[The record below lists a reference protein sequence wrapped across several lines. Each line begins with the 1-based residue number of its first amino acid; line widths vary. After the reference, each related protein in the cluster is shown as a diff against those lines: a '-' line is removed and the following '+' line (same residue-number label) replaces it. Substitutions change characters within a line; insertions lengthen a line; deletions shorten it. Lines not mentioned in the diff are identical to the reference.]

1 MVSSMRIWKQLAAG
15 LLSCLLLLAAP
26 LAASAEGFTF
36 NWDSDSN
43 QGPHCKSLFM
53 LNLDTDT
60 VVYTHNPDEPLP
72 MASMT
77 KIMTYIIAYE
87 SIPDLENTVITVPQS
102 VETEL
107 LGTGSSLAG
116 VQVGEELTA
125 HTLLY
130 LMMVPSGNDAAL
142 TLMKYVDEQYALG
155 RIQEP
160 ASGASGEASA
170 QPESSSTEEE
180 PQSQPESAL
189 SSQPASAVVETSGS
203 PETGSGNGD
212 GEDFSETG
220 GQDPTD
226 YTGSYFIRRMNEKAA
241 ELGCT
246 NTHFTN
252 PHGLHNDN
260 HYASARDMATITKY
274 AMTLPYFTE
283 ICGTTAY
290 IKPETNLSEET
301 TIGTTNRLLLN
312 YEQND
317 GVNYYYQSCT
327 GIKTGSLDESGYCI
341 TASATAYGY
350 TYIAVA
356 MGAPMYNGDGSTAYH
371 TEMLDV
377 RSLFRWAVTSLEM
390 RTVATQGDILT
401 SIDLEY
407 AFQKDEL
414 QLAAGENASVMLP
427 SSVDASSIVVT
438 VDAPESVQAPVVKGE
453 QLGTATLSYADQVI
467 ATVPLVAS
475 ESVAKSELL
484 AGWEQGK
491 SLLTSPW
498 FLAVMGVIL
507 ALVVVYVILVMFY
520 RRKQR
525 KLRRV
530 RRRRDL

>member
-1 MVSSMRIWKQLAAG
+1 MRIWKKLAAG
-15 LLSCLLLLAAP
+15 LLAALLLLAAP
-26 LAASAEGFTF
+26 LSASAEGFTF
-36 NWDSDSN
+36 NWDSDDN
-43 QGPHCKSLFM
+43 QGPHCKSIFM

-60 VVYTHNPDEPLP
+60 VVYTYNPDEPLP

-77 KIMTYIIAYE
+77 KIMTYIIVYE

-155 RIQEP
+155 NLQEP
-160 ASGASGEASA
+160 ASSEASA
-170 QPESSSTEEE
+170 LPETSSTAEE
-180 PQSQPESAL
+180 PQSQSESGL
-189 SSQPASAVVETSGS
+189 SSQPVSAVSETSTA
-203 PETGSGNGD
+203 PESSSSSEGD
-212 GEDFSETG
+212 EDFSETG

-226 YTGSYFIRRMNEKAA
+226 YTGSYFVRRMNEKAA

-246 NTHFTN
+246 NTHFTKAA
-252 PHGLHNDN
+252 PTPTSPTPTALHNED
-260 HYASARDMATITKY
+260 HYASARDMAAITKY

-350 TYIAVA
+350 TYIVVA
-356 MGAPMYNGDGSTAYH
+356 MGAPMYNADGSTAYH
-371 TEMLDV
+371 TEMLDA

-390 RTVATQGDILT
+390 KTVATQGDILT

-407 AFQKDEL
+407 AFQKDQL
-414 QLAAGENASVMLP
+414 QLAAGANASVMLP

-438 VDAPESVQAPVVKGE
+438 VDVPESVEAPVG
-453 QLGTATLSYADQVI
+453 QRGGAGHRHPSATPTRSS
-467 ATVPLVAS
+467 PPCP
-475 ESVAKSELL
+475 
-484 AGWEQGK
+484 WWPP
-491 SLLTSPW
+491 SPW
-498 FLAVMGVIL
+498 PKASSWPAGSR
-507 ALVVVYVILVMFY
+507 ASPCSP
-520 RRKQR
+520 RPCSWSSWR
-525 KLRRV
+525 
-530 RRRRDL
+530 

>member
-1 MVSSMRIWKQLAAG
+1 MRIWKKLAAG
-15 LLSCLLLLAAP
+15 LLAALLLLAAP
-26 LAASAEGFTF
+26 LSASAEGFTF
-36 NWDSDSN
+36 NWDSDDN
-43 QGPHCKSLFM
+43 QGPHCKSIFM

-60 VVYTHNPDEPLP
+60 VVYTYNPDEPLP

-155 RIQEP
+155 KIQEP
-160 ASGASGEASA
+160 ASSEASA
-170 QPESSSTEEE
+170 LPETSSTAEE
-180 PQSQPESAL
+180 PQSQPESDL
-189 SSQPASAVVETSGS
+189 SSQPASAVSETSS
-203 PETGSGNGD
+203 APESSSSSEGD
-212 GEDFSETG
+212 EDFSETG

-226 YTGSYFIRRMNEKAA
+226 YTGSYFVRRMNEKAA

-341 TASATAYGY
+341 TALPQPTATP
-350 TYIAVA
+350 ISWWPW
-356 MGAPMYNGDGSTAYH
+356 APPCITPTAPTAYH

-390 RTVATQGDILT
+390 KTVATQGDILT

-407 AFQKDEL
+407 ASRRTSCSWPPGRTPASCCP
-414 QLAAGENASVMLP
+414 AA
-427 SSVDASSIVVT
+427 
-438 VDAPESVQAPVVKGE
+438 
-453 QLGTATLSYADQVI
+453 
-467 ATVPLVAS
+467 
-475 ESVAKSELL
+475 
-484 AGWEQGK
+484 
-491 SLLTSPW
+491 
-498 FLAVMGVIL
+498 
-507 ALVVVYVILVMFY
+507 
-520 RRKQR
+520 
-525 KLRRV
+525 
-530 RRRRDL
+530 

>member
-1 MVSSMRIWKQLAAG
+1 MNVWKKLTAAVLTG
-15 LLSCLLLLAAP
+15 VMLLSCGLCAQAE
-26 LAASAEGFTF
+26 EGFAF
-36 NWDSDSN
+36 NWDSDTN
-43 QGPHCKSLFM
+43 QGPHCKSIFM

-77 KIMTYIIAYE
+77 KIMTYIVAYE
-87 SIPDLENTVITVPQS
+87 NIPDLENTVITVPQS

-155 RIQEP
+155 NIQPQE
-160 ASGASGEASA
+160 SA
-170 QPESSSTEEE
+170 PPEEDTQEEGSQSESSQEESSQIESSQEESSSQGAGGEGT
-180 PQSQPESAL
+180 SQEG
-189 SSQPASAVVETSGS
+189 TGGS
-203 PETGSGNGD
+203 D
-212 GEDFSETG
+212 GEGDFSQTG

-226 YTGSYFIRRMNEKAA
+226 YTGSYFIQQMNEKAA

-260 HYASARDMATITKY
+260 HYASARDMAAITTY

-350 TYIAVA
+350 TYVVVA
-356 MGAPMYNGDGSTAYH
+356 MGAPMYNADGSTALH

-377 RSLFRWAVTSLEM
+377 RSLFRWAVTSLE
-390 RTVATQGDILT
+390 RKTVAAQGDVL
-401 SIDLEY
+401 SSVKLDY
-407 AFQKDEL
+407 AFQQDEL
-414 QLAAGENASVMLP
+414 QLVAGENASVMLP
-427 SSVDASSIVVT
+427 DSVDESSIIVT
-438 VDAPESVQAPVVKGE
+438 TDVPDSVEAPVAKGE
-453 QLGTATLSYADQVI
+453 EVGTATLSYADQVLC
-467 ATVPLVAS
+467 TVPLVAA
-475 ESVAKSELL
+475 ESVAKSELV
-484 AGWEQGK
+484 AGWQQGK
-491 SLLTSPW
+491 ELLTSPW
-498 FLAVMGVIL
+498 FLVIL
-507 ALVVVYVILVMFY
+507 AVVAALIIVYVILIVFY

>member
-116 VQVGEELTA
+116 VQVGEELAA

-438 VDAPESVQAPVVKGE
+438 VDAPESVQTPVVKGE

>member
-1 MVSSMRIWKQLAAG
+1 MRIWKKLAAG
-15 LLSCLLLLAAP
+15 LLAALLLLAAP
-26 LAASAEGFTF
+26 LSASAEGFTF
-36 NWDSDSN
+36 NWDSDDN

-60 VVYTHNPDEPLP
+60 VVYTYNPDEPLP

-155 RIQEP
+155 KIQEP
-160 ASGASGEASA
+160 ASSEASA
-170 QPESSSTEEE
+170 QPETSSTAEE
-180 PQSQPESAL
+180 PQSQPESGL
-189 SSQPASAVVETSGS
+189 SSQPVSAVSETSAA
-203 PETGSGNGD
+203 PESSSSGEGD
-212 GEDFSETG
+212 EDFSETG

-226 YTGSYFIRRMNEKAA
+226 YTGSYFVRRMNEKAA

-350 TYIAVA
+350 TYIVVA

-390 RTVATQGDILT
+390 KTVATQGDILT

-407 AFQKDEL
+407 AFQKDQL
-414 QLAAGENASVMLP
+414 QLAAGANASVMLP

-438 VDAPESVQAPVVKGE
+438 VDVPESVEAPVVKGE
-453 QLGTATLSYADQVI
+453 ELGTAILSYADQVI

-491 SLLTSPW
+491 SLLTSPL
-498 FLAVMGVIL
+498 FLVIL
-507 ALVVVYVILVMFY
+507 AVIVALVIVYVILVVFY

>member
-1 MVSSMRIWKQLAAG
+1 M
-15 LLSCLLLLAAP
+15 
-26 LAASAEGFTF
+26 
-36 NWDSDSN
+36 
-43 QGPHCKSLFM
+43 
-53 LNLDTDT
+53 
-60 VVYTHNPDEPLP
+60 
-72 MASMT
+72 
-77 KIMTYIIAYE
+77 AYE
-87 SIPDLENTVITVPQS
+87 NIPDLENTVITVPQS

-155 RIQEP
+155 NIQPQE
-160 ASGASGEASA
+160 SA
-170 QPESSSTEEE
+170 APEEEGSQEESSQEESSQEESSQEESSQEESSQEESSQEESSQEESSQIESSQEESSSQEAGGE
-180 PQSQPESAL
+180 
-189 SSQPASAVVETSGS
+189 ETSQEGTSQKGTGGS
-203 PETGSGNGD
+203 D
-212 GEDFSETG
+212 GEGDFSQTG

-226 YTGSYFIRRMNEKAA
+226 YTGSYFVQQMNEKAA

-260 HYASARDMATITKY
+260 HYASARDMAAITTY

-350 TYIAVA
+350 TYVVVA
-356 MGAPMYNGDGSTAYH
+356 MGAPMYNADGSTALH

-377 RSLFRWAVTSLEM
+377 RSLFRWAVTSLE
-390 RTVATQGDILT
+390 RKTVAAQGDVL
-401 SIDLEY
+401 SSVKLDY
-407 AFQKDEL
+407 AFQQDEL
-414 QLAAGENASVMLP
+414 QLVAGENASVMLP
-427 SSVDASSIVVT
+427 DSVDESSIIVT
-438 VDAPESVQAPVVKGE
+438 TDVPDSVEAPVAKGE
-453 QLGTATLSYADQVI
+453 EVGTATLSYADQVLC
-467 ATVPLVAS
+467 TVPLVAA
-475 ESVAKSELL
+475 ESVAKSELV
-484 AGWEQGK
+484 AGWQQGK
-491 SLLTSPW
+491 ELLTSPW
-498 FLAVMGVIL
+498 FLVIL
-507 ALVVVYVILVMFY
+507 AVVAALIIVYVILIVFY

>member
-1 MVSSMRIWKQLAAG
+1 MRIWKKLAAG
-15 LLSCLLLLAAP
+15 LLAALLLLAAP
-26 LAASAEGFTF
+26 LSASAEGFTF
-36 NWDSDSN
+36 NWDSDDN

-155 RIQEP
+155 KIQEP
-160 ASGASGEASA
+160 ASSEASA
-170 QPESSSTEEE
+170 LPETSSTAEE
-180 PQSQPESAL
+180 PQSQPESGL
-189 SSQPASAVVETSGS
+189 SSQPVSAVSETSAA
-203 PETGSGNGD
+203 PESSSSGEGD
-212 GEDFSETG
+212 EDFSETG

-226 YTGSYFIRRMNEKAA
+226 YTGSYFVRRMNEKAA

-260 HYASARDMATITKY
+260 HYASARDMAAITKY

-290 IKPETNLSEET
+290 IKPE
-301 TIGTTNRLLLN
+301 IP
-312 YEQND
+312 
-317 GVNYYYQSCT
+317 
-327 GIKTGSLDESGYCI
+327 
-341 TASATAYGY
+341 
-350 TYIAVA
+350 
-356 MGAPMYNGDGSTAYH
+356 APPG
-371 TEMLDV
+371 
-377 RSLFRWAVTSLEM
+377 R
-390 RTVATQGDILT
+390 
-401 SIDLEY
+401 
-407 AFQKDEL
+407 
-414 QLAAGENASVMLP
+414 
-427 SSVDASSIVVT
+427 
-438 VDAPESVQAPVVKGE
+438 
-453 QLGTATLSYADQVI
+453 
-467 ATVPLVAS
+467 
-475 ESVAKSELL
+475 
-484 AGWEQGK
+484 
-491 SLLTSPW
+491 
-498 FLAVMGVIL
+498 
-507 ALVVVYVILVMFY
+507 
-520 RRKQR
+520 
-525 KLRRV
+525 
-530 RRRRDL
+530 

>member
-1 MVSSMRIWKQLAAG
+1 MRIWKQLAAG

-116 VQVGEELTA
+116 VQVGEELAA

-438 VDAPESVQAPVVKGE
+438 VDAPESVQTPVVKGE

>member
-1 MVSSMRIWKQLAAG
+1 MRIWKKLAAG
-15 LLSCLLLLAAP
+15 LLAALLLLAAP
-26 LAASAEGFTF
+26 LSASAEGFTF
-36 NWDSDSN
+36 NWDSDDN

-155 RIQEP
+155 KIQEP
-160 ASGASGEASA
+160 ASSEASA
-170 QPESSSTEEE
+170 LPETSSTAEE
-180 PQSQPESAL
+180 PQSQPESGL
-189 SSQPASAVVETSGS
+189 SSQPASAVSETSS
-203 PETGSGNGD
+203 APESSSSSEGD
-212 GEDFSETG
+212 EDFSETG

-226 YTGSYFIRRMNEKAA
+226 YTGSYFVRRMNEKAA

-252 PHGLHNDN
+252 PHGLHNED
-260 HYASARDMATITKY
+260 HYASARDMAAITKY

-350 TYIAVA
+350 TYIVVA
-356 MGAPMYNGDGSTAYH
+356 MGAPMYNADGSTAYH

-390 RTVATQGDILT
+390 KTVATQGDILT

-407 AFQKDEL
+407 AFQKDQL

-438 VDAPESVQAPVVKGE
+438 VDVPESVEAPVVKGE
-453 QLGTATLSYADQVI
+453 ELGTAILSYADQVI

-491 SLLTSPW
+491 SLLASPL
-498 FLAVMGVIL
+498 FLVIL
-507 ALVVVYVILVMFY
+507 AVIVALVIVYVILVVFY

>member
-1 MVSSMRIWKQLAAG
+1 MNVWKKLMAAVLTG
-15 LLSCLLLLAAP
+15 VMLLSCGLCAQAE
-26 LAASAEGFTF
+26 EGFAF
-36 NWDSDSN
+36 NWDSDTN
-43 QGPHCKSLFM
+43 QGPHCKSIFM

-77 KIMTYIIAYE
+77 KIMTYIVAYE
-87 SIPDLENTVITVPQS
+87 NIPDLENTVITVPQS

-155 RIQEP
+155 NIQPQE
-160 ASGASGEASA
+160 SA
-170 QPESSSTEEE
+170 PPEEDTQEEGSQSESSQEESSQIESSQEESSSQGAGGEGT
-180 PQSQPESAL
+180 SQEG
-189 SSQPASAVVETSGS
+189 TGGS
-203 PETGSGNGD
+203 D
-212 GEDFSETG
+212 GEGDFSQTG

-226 YTGSYFIRRMNEKAA
+226 YTGSYFIQQMNEKAA

-260 HYASARDMATITKY
+260 HYASARDMAAITTY

-350 TYIAVA
+350 TYVVVA
-356 MGAPMYNGDGSTAYH
+356 MGAPMYNADGSTALH

-377 RSLFRWAVTSLEM
+377 RSLFRWAVTSLE
-390 RTVATQGDILT
+390 RKTVAAQGDVL
-401 SIDLEY
+401 SSVKLDY
-407 AFQKDEL
+407 AFQQDEL
-414 QLAAGENASVMLP
+414 QLVAGENASVMLP
-427 SSVDASSIVVT
+427 DSVDESSIIVT
-438 VDAPESVQAPVVKGE
+438 TDVPDSVEAPVAKGE
-453 QLGTATLSYADQVI
+453 KVGTATLSYADQVLC
-467 ATVPLVAS
+467 TVPLVAA
-475 ESVAKSELL
+475 ESVAKSELV
-484 AGWEQGK
+484 AGWQQGK
-491 SLLTSPW
+491 ELLTSPW
-498 FLAVMGVIL
+498 FLVIL
-507 ALVVVYVILVMFY
+507 AVVAALIIVYVILIVFY